1 MKKIYLIL
9 CLASLQMTFGQPAND
24 DCANAEL
31 ITIDTS
37 LTSFTF
43 EIVDASVNDEL
54 GCTTTD
60 DYVDVW
66 YEFTMPFNGN
76 LYINGVTSWNN
87 FALYDACNGNMIQCG
102 NNNQFISGLTSGTNY
117 KLRVFR
123 TVSLAD
129 NGFTSFGIQAFEEVT
144 NDTCATAETITASTT
159 QELLYDFNIGG
170 AEILN
175 EVGCNGTADYV
186 DIWYEFTMPVTG
198 NLYINA
204 VTSWNNFGLYDAC
217 NGNMIQCGNNNQF
230 ISGLTSGTIY
240 KLRVFRTVSLADNGF
255 TSFGIQAFDEV
266 TNDTCA
272 SAETITVTTTEA
284 LTYNFN
290 IGGAEVLNEV
300 GCDSTADYVDIWYE
314 FTIPVNGNLYING
327 VTSWNNFALYDACNG
342 NMIQCGNNNQFISGL
357 TNGTNYKLRVFRT
370 VSLADNAFTSFG
382 IQAFEEVTNDTCAS
396 AETITVTTEAL
407 TYDFNIGGA
416 EVLNE
421 VGCDSTADYVDIW
434 YEFTI
439 PVNGN
444 LYINGVTS
452 WNNFALYDACNGNMI
467 QCGNNN
473 QFISGLTNGTNYKLR
488 VFRTVS
494 LADNVFTSFG
504 IQAFEEVT
512 NDTCASAENFTVT
525 EGSITTI
532 NFEIGGATVNNETGC
547 TTGTNED
554 YVDIWY
560 SFEMPLNGD
569 IEIDGNTTWNNFAI
583 FDDCMD
589 NNSLA
594 CFEESG
600 TVTNLSANSTY
611 WIRVFRTID
620 LADNTANTSFNIS
633 IVNSLST
640 TTFTNADVRVYP
652 NPTNDVINIHSNKS
666 FDTLELYNIQGKK
679 IISVKSQNKLSIGSL
694 ESGIYILKIKS
705 QQNKQVVKRIV
716 IN

>member
-1 MKKIYLIL
+1 MKHFYLIL
-9 CLASLQMTFGQPAND
+9 CLACLQITFGQPAND

-43 EIVDASVNDEL
+43 EIIDATVNNEL
-54 GCTTTD
+54 GCTTTA

-87 FALYDACNGNMIQCG
+87 FALYDACNGNVIQCG
-102 NNNQFISGLTSGTNY
+102 NNNQFISGLTSGTNYKLRVFRTVALASNGSTSFGIQAFEEVTNDTCAAAETITVTTEALTYDFNIGGAEVLNEIGCDSTADYVDIWYEFTMPVTGTLYINAVTSWNNFTLYDACNGNRIQCGTNNQFISGLTSGTNYKLRVFRTVSLADNAFTSFDIQAFEEVTNDTCASAETITVTTEALTYDFNIGGAEVLNEIGCDSTADYVDIWYEFTMPVNGNLYINAVTSWNNFTLYDACNGNVIQCGTNNQFISGLTSGTNY

-144 NDTCATAETITASTT
+144 NDTCATAETIT
-159 QELLYDFNIGG
+159 
-170 AEILN
+170 
-175 EVGCNGTADYV
+175 V
-186 DIWYEFTMPVTG
+186 
-198 NLYINA
+198 
-204 VTSWNNFGLYDAC
+204 
-217 NGNMIQCGNNNQF
+217 
-230 ISGLTSGTIY
+230 
-240 KLRVFRTVSLADNGF
+240 
-255 TSFGIQAFDEV
+255 
-266 TNDTCA
+266 
-272 SAETITVTTTEA
+272 TTEA
-284 LTYNFN
+284 LTYDFN

-300 GCDSTADYVDIWYE
+300 GCDSTADYVNIWYE
-314 FTIPVNGNLYING
+314 FTMPVNGNLYING

-396 AETITVTTEAL
+396 AE
-407 TYDFNIGGA
+407 
-416 EVLNE
+416 
-421 VGCDSTADYVDIW
+421 
-434 YEFTI
+434 
-439 PVNGN
+439 
-444 LYINGVTS
+444 
-452 WNNFALYDACNGNMI
+452 
-467 QCGNNN
+467 
-473 QFISGLTNGTNYKLR
+473 
-488 VFRTVS
+488 
-494 LADNVFTSFG
+494 
-504 IQAFEEVT
+504 
-512 NDTCASAENFTVT
+512 NFTVT

-569 IEIDGNTTWNNFAI
+569 IEIDGNITWNNFAF
-583 FDDCMD
+583 FDDCMA

-600 TVTNLSANSTY
+600 TVTNLSANNTY

-633 IVNSLST
+633 IANSLST